1 MLSIKLHI
9 FIVLKHWTISLK
21 CITIPKNAHFWHTV
35 CQQFTVASFSVTE
48 STFADSFVAPMSNS
62 AVNELVRAFSKIHQI
77 HSIYD
82 ANESK
87 KCRREVWQHHDR
99 LLLNNNDWD
108 GSRLSQ
114 QCQYVVGCWWLQTSQ
129 WHHPTTLKNN
139 SAWITLQVPC
149 TKSPSVSCIISY
161 TFHLV
166 D

>member
-1 MLSIKLHI
+1 MYNNSKKCPFLTHCMSTVYSGKFLCNW
-9 FIVLKHWTISLK
+9 KHFCRQLCSTDVQQCSEWTRTCVFQNTS
-21 CITIPKNAHFWHTV
+21 
-35 CQQFTVASFSVTE
+35 
-48 STFADSFVAPMSNS
+48 DS
-62 AVNELVRAFSKIHQI
+62 
-77 HSIYD
+77 SIYD